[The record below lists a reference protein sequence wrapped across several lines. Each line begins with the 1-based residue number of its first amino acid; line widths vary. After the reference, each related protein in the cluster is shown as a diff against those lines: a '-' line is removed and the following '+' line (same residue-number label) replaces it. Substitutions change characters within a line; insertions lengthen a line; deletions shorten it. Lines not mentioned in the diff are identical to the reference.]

1 MRPPQVFAVQ
11 FDQVEGDQHRILA
24 VTLVPNE
31 VEHRQTT
38 VVGDNSLPV
47 EQE

>member
-1 MRPPQVFAVQ
+1 
-11 FDQVEGDQHRILA
+11 

-38 VVGDNSLPV
+38 VVGDNSLAV